1 LSEYAQ
7 QDDDQLSPM
16 NSEMPTDDSVECSIV
31 GSDDPILYPPTNSGL
46 GNFPDELV
54 SFGYYVDDNQLL
66 SANDTPSLLTSPSSH
81 LDSGDGSLFPASDP
95 LIPLS
100 SSYDFDNAFHY
111 QN

>member
-1 LSEYAQ
+1 MI
-7 QDDDQLSPM
+7 QDDELSPM

-66 SANDTPSLLTSPSSH
+66 SANDTPSSLTSPHSSH
-81 LDSGDGSLFPASDP
+81 HDSVDGSLFPASDP
-95 LIPLS
+95 LIHHLS